1 MAAHSCA
8 AAITSPLVPSL
19 SFYSHHSH
27 NPNSPTTMPLTPRTT
42 HEQRTVELMI
52 RLYCRHKEGNK
63 ELCPQCRELLEYAT
77 SRLARCPF
85 QDNKPTCRLCKVHCY
100 KPEKREQ
107 IRQIMRYAGPR
118 MLLYYPADAIKH
130 MIREMMLKIKRKHK

>member
-1 MAAHSCA
+1 MAAAQDRVAAMISHS
-8 AAITSPLVPSL
+8 
-19 SFYSHHSH
+19 SH
-27 NPNSPTTMPLTPRTT
+27 NSHTFPFLSLIQYPNSMPLTPRTT

-52 RLYCRHKEGNK
+52 RLYCRHKEGNR

-77 SRLARCPF
+77 SRLAHCPF
-85 QDNKPTCRLCKVHCY
+85 QDSKPTCRLCKVHCY

-118 MLLYYPADAIKH
+118 MLFYYPADAIKH
-130 MIREMMLKIKRKHK
+130 MIREMMLKIRQKRK

>member
-1 MAAHSCA
+1 MCRRHNYSICP
-8 AAITSPLVPSL
+8 ITTIT
-19 SFYSHHSH
+19 
-27 NPNSPTTMPLTPRTT
+27 PTTPIIPIPPTMPLTPRTA
-42 HEQRTVELMI
+42 HELHTVELMI
-52 RLYCRHKEGNK
+52 RLYCRHKEGNR
-63 ELCPQCRELLEYAT
+63 ELCPQCRELLEYAS

-107 IRQIMRYAGPR
+107 IRQVMRYAGPR

-130 MIREMMLKIKRKHK
+130 MAREIALKMKRKGK

>member
-1 MAAHSCA
+1 MCRRHNYSICP
-8 AAITSPLVPSL
+8 ITTITPTTPIIPIPQQCHSPLEQ
-19 SFYSHHSH
+19 
-27 NPNSPTTMPLTPRTT
+27 T
-42 HEQRTVELMI
+42 HELHTVELMI
-52 RLYCRHKEGNK
+52 RLYCRHKEGNR
-63 ELCPQCRELLEYAT
+63 ELCPQCRELLEYAS

-107 IRQIMRYAGPR
+107 IRQVMRYAGPR

-130 MIREMMLKIKRKHK
+130 MAREIALKMKRKGK

>member
-1 MAAHSCA
+1 MAAVHSCA
-8 AAITSPLVPSL
+8 AAIIIPFVPLLQSL
-19 SFYSHHSH
+19 PLSH
-27 NPNSPTTMPLTPRTT
+27 NPHPPTMPLTPRTA
-42 HEQRTVELMI
+42 HELHTVELMI
-52 RLYCRHKEGNK
+52 RLYCRHKEGNR
-63 ELCPQCRELLEYAT
+63 ELCPQCRELLEYAS

-107 IRQIMRYAGPR
+107 IRQVMRYAGPR

-130 MIREMMLKIKRKHK
+130 MAREIALKMKRKGK